1 MRIVVQDQK
10 AGVHHRFP
18 YQRNI
23 IEHIGGLVNACGS
36 VHVAA
41 ERSPD
46 ALKPVQNA
54 LVREILRAVEAHVL
68 KEVRETV
75 LVRGLLNGS
84 YIGGEIELS
93 PAGRLVIVSDVIGQ
107 TVLQLADLDRRV
119 IRQLLHLSLSD
130 ERRSGQYKGRDEN
143 QKFFHNQLYIRI
155 IIVHRNIQGHPPA
168 GSPEPCRWTPAWR
181 I

>member
-23 IEHIGGLVNACGS
+23 IEHIGGLVNACGGVDIAS
-36 VHVAA
+36 

-46 ALKPVQNA
+46 ALKPIQNA

-75 LVRGLLNGS
+75 LVRCLLNS
-84 YIGGEIELS
+84 SDIGGEIELS

-107 TVLQLADLDRRV
+107 TVLQLSLFYGRV
-119 IRQLLHLSLSD
+119 IRQLLVL
-130 ERRSGQYKGRDEN
+130 
-143 QKFFHNQLYIRI
+143 
-155 IIVHRNIQGHPPA
+155 
-168 GSPEPCRWTPAWR
+168 CRQ
-181 I
+181 

>member
-1 MRIVVQDQK
+1 MRVVVQDQK
-10 AGVHHRFP
+10 AGVHDRLPH
-18 YQRNI
+18 QRNI
-23 IEHIGGLVNACGS
+23 IEHVGGLVNACGGVDIAS
-36 VHVAA
+36 
-41 ERSPD
+41 ERGSD
-46 ALKPVQNA
+46 ALQPVQDL
-54 LVREILRAVEAHVL
+54 LVREVLGAVEAHVL

-84 YIGGEIELS
+84 DIRGEVKLS

-130 ERRSGQYKGRDEN
+130 ERRSGQHKGRDEN
-143 QKFFHNQLYIRI
+143 QKSFHNQLYIRI
-155 IIVHRNIQGHPPA
+155 IIVHRNIQGHLLAGTPKPGRSPPT
-168 GSPEPCRWTPAWR
+168 WK

>member
-23 IEHIGGLVNACGS
+23 IEHIGGLIDTCGGVDIAS
-36 VHVAA
+36 

-46 ALKPVQNA
+46 ALKPVKDA
-54 LVREILRAVEAHVL
+54 LLREVLGTIEAHVL
-68 KEVRETV
+68 KEVRETI
-75 LVRGLLNGS
+75 LVGSLLNRSDVGRKV
-84 YIGGEIELS
+84 EFR
-93 PAGRLVIVSDVIGQ
+93 PARRLVIVSDVIGQ

-119 IRQLLHLSLSD
+119 IRKLLHLSLSD
-130 ERRSGQYKGRDEN
+130 ERRSGQHKGRDEN

-155 IIVHRNIQGHPPA
+155 IIVHRNIQGHLRAGTPKPGRSPPT
-168 GSPEPCRWTPAWR
+168 WKT
-181 I
+181 